1 MGMDRTN
8 WFEKLTGFRESSYH
22 ETRARLTVECD
33 RLILLENDTSH
44 GIGTLELASLGD
56 LRTRTADLRR
66 GAKRPEVRERRVDV
80 RALHHEASSA
90 GALFQV
96 ASQFNLLEMVGP
108 HVTPEDGVTRYSGD
122 GTQGPA
128 CAIAAGAATIY
139 RNYFAPVGDSEG
151 QTAER
156 QIDALADVGTALSS
170 SLGIPIERLWAMRN
184 GYALATR
191 EGLAAISR
199 HLNVCG
205 EADHDQLRGL
215 LRIGLH
221 HNVEVTDAPGT
232 DRPFVS
238 QAFCSALPVAYGDHP
253 AGEWEVF
260 ARLILEAA
268 YEATL
273 RAAVLNARKGG
284 SRTVFLTLLGG
295 GAFGNDKSW
304 ITEALERAL
313 NICGSV
319 DLDICMVRRPYS
331 AS

>member
-1 MGMDRTN
+1 M
-8 WFEKLTGFRESSYH
+8 
-22 ETRARLTVECD
+22 
-33 RLILLENDTSH
+33 
-44 GIGTLELASLGD
+44 
-56 LRTRTADLRR
+56 
-66 GAKRPEVRERRVDV
+66 
-80 RALHHEASSA
+80 
-90 GALFQV
+90 
-96 ASQFNLLEMVGP
+96 
-108 HVTPEDGVTRYSGD
+108 
-122 GTQGPA
+122 
-128 CAIAAGAATIY
+128 
-139 RNYFAPVGDSEG
+139 GDSKG

-156 QIDALADVGTALSS
+156 QIDALAQVGAALSS
-170 SLGIPIERLWAMRN
+170 SLGMPIERLWTMRN

-199 HLNVCG
+199 HLNACG
-205 EADHDQLRGL
+205 EAHRDQLRGL

-238 QAFCSALPVAYGDHP
+238 QAFCSALPVAYGRHP
-253 AGEWEVF
+253 AEEWEVL

-273 RAAVLNARKGG
+273 RAAVLNARNGG

-313 NICGSV
+313 DICGSA